1 MMASTSTTAK
11 SKADDILPDLP
22 DFVAIDFEAAN
33 GATTSVCSM
42 GVVIV
47 RDREVVEE
55 FYSLVKPVPNYY
67 DFYTTKIH
75 GLKKKDT
82 DKAPIF
88 PQVWNQLE
96 KKIKGLPFVAHGY
109 EFEKRCLNSLFE
121 YYKMGRKR
129 FKIYDTKRASEIVFP
144 DLENHKLQTAA
155 AACGYDFNKKNK
167 HHNALAD
174 AEACAAIAMEV
185 FNQFEV

>member
-1 MMASTSTTAK
+1 MASTSTTAK
-11 SKADDILPDLP
+11 SKAEELLPDLP

-33 GATTSVCSM
+33 GETTSVCSM

-47 RDREVVEE
+47 RDREIVEE

-82 DKAPIF
+82 DEAPIF
-88 PQVWNQLE
+88 PQIWNQIE

-155 AACGYDFNKKNK
+155 AACGYDFDKKKK

-185 FNQFEV
+185 FVETVR

>member
-1 MMASTSTTAK
+1 MASTSTTAK
-11 SKADDILPDLP
+11 SKADDNILPDLP
-22 DFVAIDFEAAN
+22 DFAAIDFEAAN
-33 GATTSVCSM
+33 GETTSVCSV
-42 GVVIV
+42 GIVIV
-47 RDREVVEE
+47 RDREIVEE

-82 DKAPIF
+82 ENAPIF
-88 PQVWNQLE
+88 PQVWNQIE
-96 KKIKGLPFVAHGY
+96 KKLKGLPFVAHGY
-109 EFEKRCLNSLFE
+109 DFEKRCLNSLFE
-121 YYKMGRKR
+121 HYHMGRKR

-174 AEACAAIAMEV
+174 AEACAMIALEV
-185 FNQFEV
+185 FNSQN